1 MPKLGREGWGAIKQV
16 SSVSGSDGFW
26 TGVLPFFA
34 WSCYLLIIYE
44 IPPRFL
50 NEFGVLCWRVKHQCE
65 PTLGMGIPRVSGC

>member
-1 MPKLGREGWGAIKQV
+1 MLLGGGQLPRCPCLFVCVLGSGHWLMPKLGREGWGAIKQV

-44 IPPRFL
+44 IPPPF
-50 NEFGVLCWRVKHQCE
+50 
-65 PTLGMGIPRVSGC
+65 S